1 MSSPHRSTDQLEP
14 SNLLAPLDFGDH
26 WNLEGSS
33 AAADRDATWRP
44 SRINAPPS
52 APRRGRGSLKMALIL
67 TGAVIC
73 FAAGAAASKFTI
85 LSFEGVR
92 LPTLTSTTRPSAP
105 AEPLQSVDTKAVES
119 KPSERAES
127 KANQPSAAGWNESA
141 PVANA
146 GTQAASPQRE
156 NAVAAT
162 PWINPPAGAQTAIPT
177 EGSAANSAGGGAPT
191 SSANPPSAAASS
203 LTSSVSGTGD
213 SRA

>member
-1 MSSPHRSTDQLEP
+1 
-14 SNLLAPLDFGDH
+14 
-26 WNLEGSS
+26 GSS

-52 APRRGRGSLKMALIL
+52 TPRRGRGSLKMVLIL
-67 TGAVIC
+67 TGAAIC

-105 AEPLQSVDTKAVES
+105 AEPAQYVDTKAVES

-141 PVANA
+141 RVANA
-146 GTQAASPQRE
+146 GTPAASPQRE
-156 NAVAAT
+156 NAATAT
-162 PWINPPAGAQTAIPT
+162 PWINPPAGSETKTVT
-177 EGSAANSAGGGAPT
+177 EGRGTDSAA
-191 SSANPPSAAASS
+191 
-203 LTSSVSGTGD
+203 
-213 SRA
+213 